1 MAPLRINASLSLI
14 GLINDLSEAFDVVA
28 ASSYDSLKHSSDI
41 GNFGGFYILSNFQEE
56 FTISVEKDSTV
67 DRLRASTGTS
77 ENLFSE
83 PKSANDDDIK
93 FSGDVG
99 ERNQKSDGSN
109 HNVKVTKTGLKEFAY
124 TKQSMNAG
132 ISLKKKQLKE
142 SFNLC
147 DEENKGLISL
157 NDAEKAVYNVMD
169 ILAVPVKGYEEYVQS
184 ILKEAD
190 GNMSSEISLVE
201 FTDAVFQLVKHLGE
215 FQYLYNLNVLNF
227 QFLNVKLPTNSETF
241 AYKYEGSNADAHL
254 AAKSVV
260 VIRHEERSEVGTVLR
275 FSSVLTITN
284 DIDFP
289 TGDKHINIMLKLPNS
304 SEIFTIDTVERVLYV
319 PLKWVEPTT
328 KMLIQFP
335 GDTTQKWREVGDKGF
350 YFLNDNDN
358 DVVNQEF
365 ANGSFGVN
373 VFLTRQFPMN
383 SSKIALWN
391 LSIKPQI
398 QFKNDL
404 PVPIF
409 LKLNHYVDDQDESD
423 YPIIA
428 INGCSTQ
435 SVYGLD
441 VGGYTKMTLQIAL
454 NCAAGDENE
463 AMQKT
468 ARIVEYNLPDGTTF
482 SKGADF

>member
-1 MAPLRINASLSLI
+1 
-14 GLINDLSEAFDVVA
+14 
-28 ASSYDSLKHSSDI
+28 
-41 GNFGGFYILSNFQEE
+41 
-56 FTISVEKDSTV
+56 
-67 DRLRASTGTS
+67 
-77 ENLFSE
+77 
-83 PKSANDDDIK
+83 
-93 FSGDVG
+93 
-99 ERNQKSDGSN
+99 
-109 HNVKVTKTGLKEFAY
+109 
-124 TKQSMNAG
+124 
-132 ISLKKKQLKE
+132 
-142 SFNLC
+142 
-147 DEENKGLISL
+147 
-157 NDAEKAVYNVMD
+157 
-169 ILAVPVKGYEEYVQS
+169 
-184 ILKEAD
+184 
-190 GNMSSEISLVE
+190 
-201 FTDAVFQLVKHLGE
+201 
-215 FQYLYNLNVLNF
+215 
-227 QFLNVKLPTNSETF
+227 
-241 AYKYEGSNADAHL
+241 
-254 AAKSVV
+254 
-260 VIRHEERSEVGTVLR
+260 
-275 FSSVLTITN
+275 
-284 DIDFP
+284 
-289 TGDKHINIMLKLPNS
+289 MLKLPNS
-304 SEIFTIDTVERVLYV
+304 SETFIIDAAERVLYV

-335 GDTTQKWREVGDKGF
+335 GDTTQQWREVGDKGF

-358 DVVNQEF
+358 DAVNQEF
-365 ANGSFGVN
+365 ANGKFGVN
-373 VFLTRQFPMN
+373 VFLTRQSPMN

-482 SKGADF
+482 SQGADFEFEHGKLNT